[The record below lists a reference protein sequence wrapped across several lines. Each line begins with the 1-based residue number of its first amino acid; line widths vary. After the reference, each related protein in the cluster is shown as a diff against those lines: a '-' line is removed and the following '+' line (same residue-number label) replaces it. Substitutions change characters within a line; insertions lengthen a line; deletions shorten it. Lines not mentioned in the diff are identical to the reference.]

1 MNNKTL
7 TCVIAALL
15 IINTQTFAS
24 QNEAQAKKLDTK
36 DLVDKAKRPEIKQ
49 DNKIEFDN
57 STTAFEIPKIDLEKE
72 VVKTPAK
79 ESEAKKVSA
88 DKPSKKHSP
97 KKIVKKTTK
106 KKLPKNKNKIVA
118 STRPLSLTQVKEHDK
133 IVFNDGKRNILRRT
147 KTKIIKY
154 PYNYA
159 IPVDSSSLK
168 ANADGSFYV
177 INKARFIA
185 DSKALKSKKAK
196 NSSNSEIK
204 TNDSEELDIAV
215 TAENRQNRQFIEKKY
230 NHGKKIEKEIKL
242 KNLRENDEVYMVK
255 GVQFVIR
262 KKKATSGVYK
272 FWLVEKLNPENIAVQ
287 QVSKNKYKIIKA
299 YLPDS

>member
-7 TCVIAALL
+7 ICVITAL
-15 IINTQTFAS
+15 IILNTQTFAN
-24 QNEAQAKKLDTK
+24 QNKTHAKKLDTK

-57 STTAFEIPKIDLEKE
+57 STTTFEIPKIDLEKE

-88 DKPSKKHSP
+88 DKPSKKHSS

-106 KKLPKNKNKIVA
+106 KKLPNKNKIVA

-133 IVFNDGKRNILRRT
+133 IVFNNGKRNILRRT

-204 TNDSEELDIAV
+204 AKDSEELDIAV
-215 TAENRQNRQFIEKKY
+215 TAENRQNRQYIEEKY

-242 KNLRENDEVYMVK
+242 KNLRENDEVYVVK
-255 GVQFVIR
+255 GVQFVFR

-287 QVSKNKYKIIKA
+287 RVSKNKYKIIKS